1 MLFVAYA
8 LDSDEG
14 EKVNVVN
21 EETTIAE
28 SINSEKE
35 KSETKN
41 LSTEIS
47 TTEITT
53 ISSKNK
59 GENKN
64 KKQTEDENKNEIAIE
79 KIPEYSDVVNSTAKY
94 SYYEN
99 PYYTH
104 ALKRYVD
111 FVNKAYK
118 NGGGSQQIT
127 ITTLDDLFK
136 EAGISKQLR
145 KK

>member
-59 GENKN
+59 G
-64 KKQTEDENKNEIAIE
+64 
-79 KIPEYSDVVNSTAKY
+79 
-94 SYYEN
+94 
-99 PYYTH
+99 
-104 ALKRYVD
+104 
-111 FVNKAYK
+111 
-118 NGGGSQQIT
+118 
-127 ITTLDDLFK
+127 
-136 EAGISKQLR
+136 R
-145 KK
+145 K